1 MLGGFLSVHTEEVV
15 GSSPTPPTQRERKRS
30 VALLDL
36 YCFML
41 KELFESCVA
50 HCPRNLDD

>member
-1 MLGGFLSVHTEEVV
+1 
-15 GSSPTPPTQRERKRS
+15 

-41 KELFESCVA
+41 KELFEFCVA

>member
-1 MLGGFLSVHTEEVV
+1 MVEIIVHTEEVA
-15 GSSPTPPTQRERKRS
+15 GSNPALPTPQREQKRS

-41 KELFESCVA
+41 KELFEFCVA